1 MNEINGLGKSKGK
14 REIREESIFKFVPKN
29 KIESVV

>member
-14 REIREESIFKFVPKN
+14 REIHDGSIFKFVPKN